1 MNMFEKY
8 KIRVSK
14 RALLFTAGALWSVA
28 GERVLTLGYK
38 DLIGNTE
45 NIWGYLVV
53 SMVVFYMFLRFVFS
67 KMVAKHTTR
76 IMSSVLVD
84 HCMFS
89 FFDLKGYVVM
99 FFMIAGG
106 ITLRKAQI
114 INPIYLGTFYLG
126 LGSALSVAAIMFLAS
141 VLNFEKL
148 KIKYVK

>member
-1 MNMFEKY
+1 MFEKY

-14 RALLFTAGALWSVA
+14 RALLFTAGTLWSVA

-38 DLIGNTE
+38 DLIGNTG

-53 SMVVFYMFLRFVFS
+53 SIVIFYMFLSFVFR
-67 KMVAKHTTR
+67 KIVDKHTTR
-76 IMSSVLVD
+76 IMSSVLDD
-84 HCMFS
+84 HCIFS

-99 FFMIAGG
+99 IFMIAGG

-148 KIKYVK
+148 KIKYIK